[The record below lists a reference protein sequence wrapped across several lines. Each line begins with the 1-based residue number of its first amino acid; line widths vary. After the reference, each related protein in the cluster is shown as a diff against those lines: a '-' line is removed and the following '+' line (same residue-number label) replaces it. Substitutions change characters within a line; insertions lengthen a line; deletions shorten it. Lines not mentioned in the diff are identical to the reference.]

1 MGRRP
6 LGEAA
11 MTDAVRQ
18 KLRRAR
24 LKAQGLVLEYVN
36 TDTRGDYYSVEI
48 RLAGAVR
55 RLFGKGILP
64 EEFREAIVAE
74 ALSVVPLKNRV
85 DYLFMEKQLHEY
97 LNREDGEHDEEHAE
111 KYK

>member
-6 LGEAA
+6 LGAKA

-24 LKAQGLVLEYVN
+24 LKARGLVLEYVN
-36 TDTRGDYYSVEI
+36 TDTRGDYYNLEI
-48 RLAGAVR
+48 RLARAIR
-55 RLFGKGILP
+55 HLLGKGILP
-64 EEFREAIVAE
+64 EEFREALVAE

-97 LNREDGEHDEEHAE
+97 LNREDEEHAE
-111 KYK
+111 EHK